1 MDLFKYFLV
10 LIVFSSCQLTD
21 LSQNKSFTHNNVCY
35 EIHSQTNQ
43 FLEISL
49 CSNKISNVTD
59 NQFKDAAREYL
70 KNESCSVMNYIENS
84 TVNTNKILMIRCN

>member
-1 MDLFKYFLV
+1 MNFFKYFLV

-35 EIHSQTNQ
+35 EVNSQTNQ

-49 CSNKISNVTD
+49 CSKEISDVAD

-70 KNESCSVMNYIENS
+70 KNENCSVMNYLENS
-84 TVNTNKILMIRCN
+84 PVNTNKILMIRCY